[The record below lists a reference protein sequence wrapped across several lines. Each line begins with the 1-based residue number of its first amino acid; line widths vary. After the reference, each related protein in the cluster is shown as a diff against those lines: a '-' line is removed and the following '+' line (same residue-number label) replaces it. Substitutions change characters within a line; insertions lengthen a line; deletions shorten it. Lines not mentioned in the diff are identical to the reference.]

1 MDRKRI
7 QKLLELRQKELDKK
21 VQALSLARAAV
32 DAAERA
38 VQTASEGLRLAALE
52 RVRINRAGADWQMWV
67 TTQDWMSQQA
77 QHFAHTQQLKAHSD
91 RLCERALGQ
100 VHKAR
105 SDVLRIEALLVRID
119 AEIRAKA
126 VRTERRTEDEFQ
138 ANRSGAR
145 QVAGR

>member
-21 VQALSLARAAV
+21 VQVLALVRAEV

-38 VQTASEGLRLAALE
+38 VQAAAEGLRLAAEE
-52 RVRINRAGADWQMWV
+52 RRRINRAGADWQMWV
-67 TTQDWMSQQA
+67 TTQDWMTQQGK
-77 QHFAHTQQLKAHSD
+77 HFAHTQQLKAHAD
-91 RLCERALGQ
+91 RACDRALSQ

-105 SDVLRIEALLVRID
+105 SDMLRIEALLVRID
-119 AEIRAKA
+119 TEIRIKA
-126 VRTERRTEDEFQ
+126 VRTERRNEDEFQ

-145 QVAGR
+145 QGAGR

>member
-7 QKLLELRQKELDKK
+7 QKLLDLRQKELDKK
-21 VQALSLARAAV
+21 VQGLALARSEV

-38 VQTASEGLRLAALE
+38 VQAASEGLRLAAEE
-52 RVRINRAGADWQMWV
+52 RRRINRAGADWQMWV
-67 TTQDWMSQQA
+67 TTQDWMTQQA
-77 QHFAHTQQLKAHSD
+77 KHFAYTQQLKAQAD
-91 RLCERALGQ
+91 RACDRALNH

-119 AEIRAKA
+119 TEIRTKA
-126 VRTERRTEDEFQ
+126 VRMERRNEDEFQ

-145 QVAGR
+145 QDAGR